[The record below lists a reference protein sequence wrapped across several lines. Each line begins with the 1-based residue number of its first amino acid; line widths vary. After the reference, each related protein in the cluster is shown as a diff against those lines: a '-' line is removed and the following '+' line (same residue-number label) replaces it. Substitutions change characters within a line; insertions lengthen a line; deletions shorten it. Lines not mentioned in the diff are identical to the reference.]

1 MEGNILMTGQFDT
14 YGKHCIVDFWGC
26 DSQTIDNLSFMEA
39 LCVLAA
45 NAAGATVVDIL
56 YKKFDPQGLTILL
69 LLEESHLSIH
79 TYPEH
84 GFVAFDCYTC
94 SYLTQPGEAV
104 GIFESI
110 LKPKQ
115 TIKKFIERGT
125 LPN

>member
-1 MEGNILMTGQFDT
+1 
-14 YGKHCIVDFWGC
+14 
-26 DSQTIDNLSFMEA
+26 MEA

-45 NAAGATVVDIL
+45 NAAGATIVDVI
-56 YKKFDPQGLTILL
+56 YKKFEPQGLTILIM
-69 LLEESHLSIH
+69 LEESHLSIH

-104 GIFESI
+104 SIFESI

-115 TIKKFIERGT
+115 VISKFIDRGI

>member
-1 MEGNILMTGQFDT
+1 
-14 YGKHCIVDFWGC
+14 
-26 DSQTIDNLSFMEA
+26 MEA

-45 NAAGATVVDIL
+45 NAAGATVVDVL
-56 YKKFDPQGLTILL
+56 YKKFEPQGLTIVL

-94 SYLTQPGEAV
+94 SLITEPGEAV
-104 GIFESI
+104 GIFNSI
-110 LKPKQ
+110 LKPEK
-115 TIKKFIERGT
+115 TIAKFIERGT